1 MPGAGWFGLPEL
13 AAAVFAA
20 GLLAMGRHHDEIPDA
35 AFLEWLQGQLAH
47 LIGLGPWT
55 VVVVVGA
62 LVVAMPLGLLVFYW
76 RWGRG

>member
-1 MPGAGWFGLPEL
+1 MPGAGWLGLPEG
-13 AAAVFAA
+13 AAALAA
-20 GLLAMGRHHDEIPDA
+20 GLLAVGRHHDEIPDA

-55 VVVVVGA
+55 VVVLVGL
-62 LVVAMPLGLLVFYW
+62 LVVAMPLGLVVFYW